1 MNPTDPATLI
11 QHLDSAAILARLAEL
26 DREARALRVLL
37 RAARARERGRR
48 PVAPEPAHTTEAR
61 GEH

>member
-1 MNPTDPATLI
+1 
-11 QHLDSAAILARLAEL
+11 
-26 DREARALRVLL
+26 VLL